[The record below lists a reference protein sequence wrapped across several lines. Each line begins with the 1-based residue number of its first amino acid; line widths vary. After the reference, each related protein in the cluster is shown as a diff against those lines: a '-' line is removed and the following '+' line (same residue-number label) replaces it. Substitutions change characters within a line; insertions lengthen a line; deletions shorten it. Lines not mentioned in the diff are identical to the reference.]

1 MPKYDNYSPN
11 IPNTDFASEASV
23 EEIEQPAPQPVAQPV
38 RRRRERT
45 VREEPARRRRG
56 AGAQTGKPAVAAE
69 KNVAREPIWQR
80 VKTTLCSTASKIVAG
95 IILGGTA
102 LWLAVA
108 FVSFLTN
115 CLADQSLVMSK
126 DTGMAEGIANDAG
139 EGGARLS
146 ELLINQGFGVG
157 AVVVVVWLGCMSLK
171 LLLGQPRFRTLDF
184 TIKSL
189 IAMITLSVVVGMLC
203 IGLDTTVNWGGFH
216 GRLINEKVYEFIG
229 WSGAFILSVVL
240 ISIFV
245 VICLRDVV
253 KWIMKKKRQ
262 YDEKRRIQR
271 EAEEAERRKQEEIR
285 AMELRERKDQA
296 LSGEGVDETAAASS
310 TAAPESVLF
319 DPESDTLFD
328 IPDDPEDEPDTAT
341 ESTPDDIIDLGEEM
355 DEMPENHDDGQAGTP
370 AIAEAAAPERVAEAV
385 TPATAPAP
393 ADITEPEADPAPAG
407 ITKPE
412 ADAAR
417 ADTTEPEV
425 DAADVMTVNVNQI
438 EKGNATDSEAPGPA
452 GLFTHEYK
460 FPPTTYLRPG
470 VDKISVDVDE
480 QMENK
485 ERIRK
490 TLNDFGIAITSIEAT
505 VGPTVTLY
513 EIRPDAGVKIAKI
526 RNLEDDIALSL
537 SAKGVRIIAPIPG
550 KGTVGIEVA
559 NKDPQTVSMRTIIQ
573 SKNYQEPPKKL
584 ELPIALGSTIS
595 NEVYMTDLTKMPHL
609 LVAGATGQGKSVG
622 LNAIITSL
630 LYKKRPEEL
639 KFVMVDPKRVEF
651 SLYSKIEKYYLAKI
665 PNSEQPII
673 TNMENVVATLSS
685 LCVEM
690 DERYKLLEKA
700 YVRQVVQYNEK
711 FRAKT
716 LDPRDGHR
724 FMPYIVVIIDEFADL
739 IMTAGKEVEVPIAR
753 LAQLARAVGIHVIV
767 ATQRPSTNVITGM
780 IKANFPARIAFKVSS
795 GVDSKT
801 ILDSTGAQRLIGRG
815 DMLIS
820 NNGETVRV
828 QCAYVDTPE
837 VEEICDYISRQ
848 PYPQGAY
855 ILPEPL
861 VGGDNEGGD
870 IDTAS
875 LGKKDPL
882 LEEVARGVVMTGTA
896 STSAVQR
903 RYEIGY
909 NRAGRIMD
917 QLQAYGIVG
926 PATGGKPRD
935 VLVDAVTLESIL
947 ASI

>member
-1 MPKYDNYSPN
+1 MK
-11 IPNTDFASEASV
+11 A
-23 EEIEQPAPQPVAQPV
+23 
-38 RRRRERT
+38 
-45 VREEPARRRRG
+45 
-56 AGAQTGKPAVAAE
+56 
-69 KNVAREPIWQR
+69 
-80 VKTTLCSTASKIVAG
+80 TLCSTASKIVAG

-115 CLADQSLVMSK
+115 CLADQSLVMSEG
-126 DTGMAEGIANDAG
+126 TGMAEGIANDAG

-157 AVVVVVWLGCMSLK
+157 AVVVIVWLACMSLK
-171 LLLGQPRFRTLDF
+171 LLLGQPKFRPLDF

-296 LSGEGVDETAAASS
+296 LSGEGVEETGDAP
-310 TAAPESVLF
+310 TAGAPESVLF

-328 IPDDPEDEPDTAT
+328 IPDDPEDEPDTAAA
-341 ESTPDDIIDLGEEM
+341 STPDDIIDLGEEIDDAEAGRGDM
-355 DEMPENHDDGQAGTP
+355 RLEETPAAQAPARTPENSDNGQADTP
-370 AIAEAAAPERVAEAV
+370 EIAATANTQRMAEIVAPAADAAAAAD
-385 TPATAPAP
+385 PA
-393 ADITEPEADPAPAG
+393 ADPAPADNAL
-407 ITKPE
+407 PE
-412 ADAAR
+412 
-417 ADTTEPEV
+417 TG
-425 DAADVMTVNVNQI
+425 AADVMTVNVNQI
-438 EKGNATDSEAPGPA
+438 EKGDAAASESSGAA

-716 LDPRDGHR
+716 LDP
-724 FMPYIVVIIDEFADL
+724 A
-739 IMTAGKEVEVPIAR
+739 
-753 LAQLARAVGIHVIV
+753 
-767 ATQRPSTNVITGM
+767 
-780 IKANFPARIAFKVSS
+780 
-795 GVDSKT
+795 
-801 ILDSTGAQRLIGRG
+801 
-815 DMLIS
+815 
-820 NNGETVRV
+820 
-828 QCAYVDTPE
+828 
-837 VEEICDYISRQ
+837 
-848 PYPQGAY
+848 
-855 ILPEPL
+855 
-861 VGGDNEGGD
+861 
-870 IDTAS
+870 
-875 LGKKDPL
+875 
-882 LEEVARGVVMTGTA
+882 TGTA
-896 STSAVQR
+896 SCP
-903 RYEIGY
+903 I
-909 NRAGRIMD
+909 
-917 QLQAYGIVG
+917 
-926 PATGGKPRD
+926 
-935 VLVDAVTLESIL
+935 
-947 ASI
+947 